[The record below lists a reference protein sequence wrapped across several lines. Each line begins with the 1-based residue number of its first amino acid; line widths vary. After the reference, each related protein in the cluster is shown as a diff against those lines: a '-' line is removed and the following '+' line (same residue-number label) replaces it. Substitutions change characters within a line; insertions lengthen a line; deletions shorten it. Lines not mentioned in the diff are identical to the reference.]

1 MVLQHWDPVYELR
14 RMREAMDRRWRGP
27 ALAAP
32 STERKRWAIPV
43 DVVEEAEEILVR
55 ASLPGVK
62 LEDIDVSI
70 EDSVPAIRG
79 ESAESKAE
87 KERKEGGYLIRERRT
102 GAFHRSLRLPDTVD
116 TDKAR
121 THYENGIL
129 TVTLP
134 KAESKKAKHLKV
146 TAGSTSAGEA
156 ADRPVRPVSNP
167 DRGRS
172 PGGASPVHESTQSP
186 APASEESKQNHG
198 NIEGFGPATGIGDFH
213 PGTSFRGA
221 GRVRELP

>member
-1 MVLQHWDPVYELR
+1 MVLQHWDPIHELR

-27 ALAAP
+27 VFAAG
-32 STERKRWAIPV
+32 STERKGWPIPI

-55 ASLPGVK
+55 ASVPGVNP
-62 LEDIDVSI
+62 EDIDVSI
-70 EDSVPAIRG
+70 EDSVLAIRA
-79 ESAESKAE
+79 ESAESKVE

-116 TDKAR
+116 ADKAK

-146 TAGSTSAGEA
+146 TAGKDSTGE
-156 ADRPVRPVSNP
+156 
-167 DRGRS
+167 
-172 PGGASPVHESTQSP
+172 
-186 APASEESKQNHG
+186 
-198 NIEGFGPATGIGDFH
+198 TG
-213 PGTSFRGA
+213 
-221 GRVRELP
+221 

>member
-1 MVLQHWDPVYELR
+1 MVLQHWDPVFEPR

-27 ALAAP
+27 APAVD
-32 STERKRWAIPV
+32 SRERRGWAIPV

-62 LEDIDVSI
+62 PEDINVSI
-70 EDSVPAIRG
+70 EDSVLAIRG
-79 ESAESKAE
+79 ESAESRVE

-116 TDKAR
+116 TDKAK

-146 TAGSTSAGEA
+146 TAGKASAGE
-156 ADRPVRPVSNP
+156 
-167 DRGRS
+167 
-172 PGGASPVHESTQSP
+172 
-186 APASEESKQNHG
+186 
-198 NIEGFGPATGIGDFH
+198 
-213 PGTSFRGA
+213 TS
-221 GRVRELP
+221 